1 MNPKHPPK
9 EQVIADAPPEPIMDS
24 LILTHVNGTC
34 MQVFL
39 DEMAAR

>member
-1 MNPKHPPK
+1 MPPG
-9 EQVIADAPPEPIMDS
+9 ADLMDS
-24 LILTHVNGTC
+24 LILPHVNGTC